1 MLANYLFS
9 IFIKLQKKFFFK
21 MFKIFRN
28 FLEKTFFGV
37 SSWWGE
43 KLNIKPS
50 FIRLFFIYAAFANAL
65 TIFIYL
71 IMVFILRLRNMI
83 KYKKRKSVFD
93 L

>member
-1 MLANYLFS
+1 MLTVL
-9 IFIKLQKKFFFK
+9 
-21 MFKIFRN
+21 RN

-37 SSWWGE
+37 SSWWGS
-43 KLNIKPS
+43 KLGIKPS

-71 IMVFILRLRNMI
+71 SRVFILRLRLLI
-83 KYKKRKSVFD
+83 KFRKRKSVFD